1 MQKVKISRNIFET
14 KEVLIRK
21 PERVVCGAEGQE
33 EVRITIDTD
42 TDGKIIKLALV
53 YCFGRQVSDDWTEE
67 CHNRIYGYLTGK
79 KWRIGTVAMVSKSGL
94 SPKEVLT
101 EGRAFRKAY
110 ADAYRE
116 NPAMDVFLERLES
129 EFEKNKNEY
138 EATYAD
144 VVDLASMKAA
154 LMGIGPDDKGLGFV
168 DVESV

>member
-1 MQKVKISRNIFET
+1 MQKVQVNRNVFET

-21 PERVVCGAEGQE
+21 PERVVSGAEGQE

-42 TDGKIIKLALV
+42 TGGRVIKFSLV
-53 YCFGRQVSDDWTEE
+53 YCFGRQISDDWTEE
-67 CHNRIYGYLTGK
+67 CRNKIYEYLTGK

-116 NPAMDVFLERLES
+116 DPTMDIFLKNLES
-129 EFEKNKNEY
+129 EFKENKSEY
-138 EATYAD
+138 EA
-144 VVDLASMKAA
+144 
-154 LMGIGPDDKGLGFV
+154 
-168 DVESV
+168 

>member
-1 MQKVKISRNIFET
+1 MQKIKTGRNIFET

-21 PERVVCGAEGQE
+21 PEWVVCGAEGQE
-33 EVRITIDTD
+33 EVRITVDTD
-42 TDGKIIKLALV
+42 TKGNIIRYSLI
-53 YCFGRQVSDDWTEE
+53 YCFGRQISDDWTET
-67 CHNRIYGYLTGK
+67 CKNRIYGYLIGK

-116 NPAMDVFLERLES
+116 DPTMDVFLKNIEAGFER
-129 EFEKNKNEY
+129 NKNEY

-144 VVDLASMKAA
+144 VVDIATLKAA
-154 LMGIGPDDKGLGFV
+154 LMGIGPGDKGLGFV